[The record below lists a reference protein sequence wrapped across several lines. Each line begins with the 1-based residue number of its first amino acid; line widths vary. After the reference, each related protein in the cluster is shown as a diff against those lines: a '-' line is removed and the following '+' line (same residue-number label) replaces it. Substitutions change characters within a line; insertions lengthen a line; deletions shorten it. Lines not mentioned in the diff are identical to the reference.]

1 MMNIVLVEPDI
12 PWNTGNIGRT
22 CVGTKSALHLVGR
35 LGFSLKDKYLK
46 RAGLDYWQD
55 LNLKTYSD
63 WDEFERNIP
72 ENKEY
77 YFFEKDGSKMFWE
90 ARFAP
95 HSYLIFVS
103 ETKCF
108 PQSIIEK
115 YKNSFYKI
123 PMKGPIRSLNLSTA
137 VGIAIYEAIR
147 QTRVVKE

>member
-77 YFFEKDGSKMFWE
+77 YF
-90 ARFAP
+90 
-95 HSYLIFVS
+95 
-103 ETKCF
+103 
-108 PQSIIEK
+108 IEK